1 MDLEL
6 EDKAVVITGGSKGI
20 GFACA
25 AAFLAEGARV
35 ALVSRSAEHLRVAAA
50 RLHSAG
56 DYPPATIVADLS
68 RPEDAAR
75 MAEEVAAALGK
86 PHVLVNSAGAARRT
100 PPDQLTAAAW
110 HAAMDAKYFTYVH
123 AMDALLPALAAD
135 GGGAVVNVIGMG
147 GRMATSIHLPGG
159 AANAALMLA
168 SVGLAGVYGPKG
180 VRINAINPGP
190 VMGERLEEALALEM
204 QRSGLGREQVLA
216 AGQAKVP
223 LGRYATNEDIAQ
235 VTLFLA
241 SARAAYLTGA
251 IVPMDGGLCQVV

>member
-1 MDLEL
+1 VDLEL
-6 EDKAVVITGGSKGI
+6 EDKAVVVTGGSKGI

-35 ALVSRSAEHLRVAAA
+35 ALVSRSAEHLKIAAA

-56 DYPPATIVADLS
+56 DAPPFTIVADLS
-68 RPEDAAR
+68 KPEDAAR
-75 MAEEVAAALGK
+75 MADQATAELGK
-86 PHVLVNSAGAARRT
+86 LHVLVNSAGAARRT

-110 HAAMDAKYFTYVH
+110 RAAMDAKYFTYVH
-123 AMDALLPALAAD
+123 AMDTLLPALAAR

-147 GRMATSIHLPGG
+147 GRMATPIHLPGG

-180 VRINAINPGP
+180 VRINAINPGA
-190 VMGERLEEALALEM
+190 VMGERLEAALDLEM
-204 QRSGLGREQVLA
+204 QRSGLSRDEVLA

-223 LGRYATNEDIAQ
+223 LGRYATGEDIAQ
-235 VTLFLA
+235 VALFLA
-241 SARAAYLTGA
+241 SARAAYLSGA
-251 IVPMDGGLCQVV
+251 IIPMDGGLCQVV